1 LHGFTTRANVTKET
15 RATSVK
21 LHYGL
26 WLCHMPD
33 EKVMFSF
40 EAHTSSTG
48 LCDFFSP
55 SQSNSIGTLNE
66 TLAKM

>member
-1 LHGFTTRANVTKET
+1 
-15 RATSVK
+15 
-21 LHYGL
+21 
-26 WLCHMPD
+26 MPD